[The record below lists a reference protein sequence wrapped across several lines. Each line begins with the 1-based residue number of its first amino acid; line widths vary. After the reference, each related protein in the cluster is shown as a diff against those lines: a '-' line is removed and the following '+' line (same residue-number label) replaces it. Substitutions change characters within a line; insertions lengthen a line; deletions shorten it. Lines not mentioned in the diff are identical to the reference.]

1 MEQKRYLQLH
11 RSHKKR
17 YCVCVPLDS
26 VPRFFCVTME
36 ECVKTR
42 QQQRRKENIEGW
54 VFARPTS
61 LSVLFT

>member
-26 VPRFFCVTME
+26 VPRFFLCDHGGMRE
-36 ECVKTR
+36 DKAAAKEKGEY
-42 QQQRRKENIEGW
+42 RRLG
-54 VFARPTS
+54 FC
-61 LSVLFT
+61 